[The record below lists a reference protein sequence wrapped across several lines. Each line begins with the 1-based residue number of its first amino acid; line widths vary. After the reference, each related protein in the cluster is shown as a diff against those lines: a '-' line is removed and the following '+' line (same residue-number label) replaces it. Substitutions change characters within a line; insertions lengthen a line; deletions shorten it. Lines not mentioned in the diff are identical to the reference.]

1 MKGKRPR
8 ILERYGERVYSNIP
22 SHNQLCDVVSS
33 ITVTKSANPMLVKA
47 LDAWVKKREYLTV
60 RTTGGTL

>member
-22 SHNQLCDVVSS
+22 SHNQLCDVVSC
-33 ITVTKSANPMLVKA
+33 ITISKSANSELVKA
-47 LDAWVKKREYLTV
+47 LNTWIGKRKNLIV
-60 RTTGGTL
+60 RTVGIL